1 VIIGDKEKTVVTFL
15 HLDMLAHRP
24 EVVAYVQPARRLN
37 ARKNSQNKTPFDSQ
51 FSPQRI
57 AGQAKSQGF

>member
-1 VIIGDKEKTVVTFL
+1 
-15 HLDMLAHRP
+15 MLAHCP